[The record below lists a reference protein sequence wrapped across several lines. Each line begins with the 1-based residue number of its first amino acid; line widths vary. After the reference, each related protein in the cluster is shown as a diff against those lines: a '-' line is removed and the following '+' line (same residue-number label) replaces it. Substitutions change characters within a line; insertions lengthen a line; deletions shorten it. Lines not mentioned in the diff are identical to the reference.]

1 MSWSRIESK
10 PLFQRKSLR
19 DCNSTT
25 ATQAPPWKA
34 LQGTSAAGGQFS
46 QVSFLSLPPHT
57 NETLYNGLKYFRE
70 HQRES
75 RWLGNSNGTQAGR
88 ENQESAVLV
97 FPINFVS
104 ELDGLSQ
111 QRMLLCCQSS
121 RKAKIRIS
129 FGKLRKRFSAG
140 KHMVL
145 SLFGLWENFWNISA
159 VVLICSAI
167 IENTHQFMVNATF
180 KSTWGGNPFALNDFP
195 VRCSDVKCAQMTLP
209 SQFQVRVSKVSR
221 RDRRTI

>member
-1 MSWSRIESK
+1 MEHR
-10 PLFQRKSLR
+10 
-19 DCNSTT
+19 
-25 ATQAPPWKA
+25 
-34 LQGTSAAGGQFS
+34 QGEKT
-46 QVSFLSLPPHT
+46 
-57 NETLYNGLKYFRE
+57 K
-70 HQRES
+70 
-75 RWLGNSNGTQAGR
+75 
-88 ENQESAVLV
+88 ESAVLV

-129 FGKLRKRFSAG
+129 FGKLRKSFSAG

-145 SLFGLWENFWNISA
+145 SLFGLWENFWNTSA

-180 KSTWGGNPFALNDFP
+180 KFTWVGNPFALNDFP
-195 VRCSDVKCAQMTLP
+195 IRCSDVKCAHMTLP
-209 SQFQVRVSKVSR
+209 SQFQVRVSKVSK
-221 RDRRTI
+221 RDRRTIQSLNKGDKLNGYYWPTCLEAPVGRPKGYPASPFHCLTADFPGSLLLATNVDYCLD